1 MPEQGISFLKKIWW
15 AGLVTRDH
23 PCPAARMIR
32 IPAGASLYD
41 KEHTI
46 MPELKEISIEKE
58 IDARGSFCPGPLM
71 ELIRGMKALPVGGT
85 LAVLS
90 SDPGSAKDIPAWI
103 QKARHEY
110 LGAFPEQGYT
120 RFVARKAH

>member
-1 MPEQGISFLKKIWW
+1 MS
-15 AGLVTRDH
+15 D
-23 PCPAARMIR
+23 
-32 IPAGASLYD
+32 
-41 KEHTI
+41 
-46 MPELKEISIEKE
+46 LKEITIDKE

-90 SDPGSAKDIPAWI
+90 SDPGSARDNPAWI
-103 QKARHEY
+103 TKAKHAY